1 MKNLFVSLFAVL
13 LVFAACNKTE
23 NNAQTMNNAPS
34 TTAADTQTESQV
46 EAKVTI
52 VKYSD
57 YECPACAYYH
67 SFLKQL
73 KQDLGADVKV
83 VAKHFP
89 LSIHPYAQVAAR
101 SAEAARV
108 QGKYDEM
115 HDLIFAGQSQWSR
128 GNAENIFIGYAQ
140 SLDLDVEKFRADM
153 NSADMNR
160 IVISDRREGMEL
172 GVNSTPTFFIE
183 GEKLEKNPG
192 SYPEFKA
199 IVEGYMD

>member
-1 MKNLFVSLFAVL
+1 MKNFLVGLTALL
-13 LVFAACNKTE
+13 LVFTACQKTE
-23 NNAQTMNNAPS
+23 TTPQTSNTAPS
-34 TTAADTQTESQV
+34 TEEAESQPDV

-52 VKYSD
+52 VKFSD

-67 SFLKQL
+67 SMLKQL
-73 KQDLGADVKV
+73 KQDLGTDVKV
-83 VAKHFP
+83 IAKHFP

-101 SAEAARV
+101 SAEAARL

-140 SLDLDVEKFRADM
+140 SLDLDIEKFRADM

-183 GEKLEKNPG
+183 GDKINGNPG
-192 SYPEFKA
+192 SYPEFKEL
-199 IVEGYMD
+199 VESYMD

>member
-1 MKNLFVSLFAVL
+1 MKNLLFSLAA
-13 LVFAACNKTE
+13 LVMVFSACNK
-23 NNAQTMNNAPS
+23 
-34 TTAADTQTESQV
+34 ADTTPQLANTTPATETAVSQPEV

-67 SFLKQL
+67 SMLKQL
-73 KQDLGADVKV
+73 KQDLGTDVKV
-83 VAKHFP
+83 IAKHFP

-128 GNAENIFIGYAQ
+128 GNAENIFIGYAE

-192 SYPEFKA
+192 SYPEFKE

>member
-1 MKNLFVSLFAVL
+1 MKNLLFGLTAIL
-13 LVFAACNKTE
+13 LVFTACQKSETTPQPSNT
-23 NNAQTMNNAPS
+23 APS
-34 TTAADTQTESQV
+34 TEAAETQSDV

-52 VKYSD
+52 VKFSD

-67 SFLKQL
+67 SMLKQL
-73 KQDLGADVKV
+73 KQDLGTDVKV
-83 VAKHFP
+83 IAKHFP

-101 SAEAARV
+101 SAEAARL

-140 SLDLDVEKFRADM
+140 SLDLDIEKFRADM

-183 GEKLEKNPG
+183 GDKINGNPS
-192 SYPEFKA
+192 SYPEFKEL
-199 IVEGYMD
+199 VESYMD